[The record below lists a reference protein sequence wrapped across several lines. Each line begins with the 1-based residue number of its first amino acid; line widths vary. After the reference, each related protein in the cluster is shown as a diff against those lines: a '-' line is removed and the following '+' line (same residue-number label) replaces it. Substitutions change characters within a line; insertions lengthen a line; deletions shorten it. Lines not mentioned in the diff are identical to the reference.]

1 MTDCVA
7 SPGYQ
12 AKKIDEQE
20 IFPGFSDQSVDL
32 PGRHNNTHNMASS
45 SPTSRSQRVAYYR
58 SGSGS
63 SASAGVGSRAPPAGL
78 ASIIGAA
85 ASANTTSAGESL
97 QPRTLARL
105 AREVR
110 DFIRPST
117 TSTSL
122 PEGVRLIVDEDTG
135 LPVNLSELWV
145 SDLVW
150 VSLNWVR
157 FSPLTIFHLVVGR
170 LKWMDLLTRHMRDD
184 VSR

>member
-1 MTDCVA
+1 MTDCVV

-63 SASAGVGSRAPPAGL
+63 SASAGAGVGSRAPPAGL

-110 DFIRPST
+110 DFISPSS

-145 SDLVW
+145 SQVFV
-150 VSLNWVR
+150 VSIGSV
-157 FSPLTIFHLVVGR
+157 
-170 LKWMDLLTRHMRDD
+170 
-184 VSR
+184 